1 LKSYNDNGML
11 PQTINY
17 STIFGHNLP
26 KQCTWMVQAEKSG
39 FKMVSNQPF
48 CGTDIAGTSTASG

>member
-1 LKSYNDNGML
+1 ML

-26 KQCTWMVQAEKSG
+26 KQCTWMVQAQSSG

-48 CGTDIAGTSTASG
+48 CGTDIPGTSTASS